1 MNQNSIDTHSQLMLK
16 ALNQFGL
23 KLPENSTA
31 VIVDQSQKIKT
42 WISSAGNLPE
52 KCQHFNSEYWNVL
65 CTAEQYHL
73 FVENLFSVTMDL
85 KTLFSLNKELQE
97 HFSCNFADKYS
108 LNLK

>member
-73 FVENLFSVTMDL
+73 FVENLFSTTMDL
-85 KTLFSLNKELQE
+85 KTLFSLTKELQE
-97 HFSCNFADKYS
+97 HFALKFSDKYS